1 MLLPKLKTNRKRIVI
16 ELWDHI
22 VFLIQDAFILYRNE
36 KYSSSCFMA
45 FTAFEEIGKL
55 NKFILSGKSI
65 NGGFTRNHL
74 EKHLFSITGH
84 LSVSS
89 HITRCFRREEK
100 WFTSKFKKGK
110 KNYGLME
117 FRNNLLYYDKN
128 NIPSKF
134 KSQDAKSMIIIA
146 LEVLYQT
153 EGFMDPEFTKGPI
166 ILRCQ
171 KAFQFSKGLFRT
183 KRSPIFFE
191 VEKRLSNK

>member
-1 MLLPKLKTNRKRIVI
+1 VLLPKFKTNRKRIVI
-16 ELWDHI
+16 ELWNHI
-22 VFLIQDAFILYRNE
+22 VFLIQDAFILYDNK

-55 NKFILSGKSI
+55 NKFILGGKSI
-65 NGGFTRNHL
+65 NGGLTRNHG

-100 WFTSKFKKGK
+100 WFTSKFKKCK

-128 NIPSKF
+128 HIPSKKF
-134 KSQDAKSMIIIA
+134 KSKDAKSMIIIA

-153 EGFMDPEFTKGPI
+153 EGFMDYEFAKESI

-171 KAFQFSKGLFRT
+171 KDFKF
-183 KRSPIFFE
+183 
-191 VEKRLSNK
+191 NKKLLRK